1 MERRNYMMNMED
13 LAILR
18 IQMPFLSEATL
29 VRAGVKAML
38 RLSKEEL
45 NELCLKAVAY
55 PGRPRKDDSAKN
67 DKKEEKR

>member
-1 MERRNYMMNMED
+1 MERRNYMMDIED
-13 LAILR
+13 LTMLR
-18 IQMPFLSEATL
+18 TQMPFLSEATL

-55 PGRPRKDDSAKN
+55 PGRPRKDKGIENGKKKN
-67 DKKEEKR
+67 I

>member
-1 MERRNYMMNMED
+1 MERRNYMMDIED
-13 LAILR
+13 LATLR
-18 IQMPFLSEATL
+18 TQMPFLSEATL

-55 PGRPRKDDSAKN
+55 PGRPRKDKRVRGN
-67 DKKEEKR
+67 DKDKPL

>member
-1 MERRNYMMNMED
+1 MERRNYMMNIED

-18 IQMPFLSEATL
+18 TQMPFLSEATL

-55 PGRPRKDDSAKN
+55 PGRPRKDDNAKN
-67 DKKEEKR
+67 GKKERR